1 MNFYS
6 AHAHV
11 HEQKKPLV
19 KNGPKAVPNRVAK
32 AKAKLDF
39 FLQYCSFATTVPN
52 RVVKT
57 KLNPPRRNT

>member
-1 MNFYS
+1 MTF
-6 AHAHV
+6 AKFPDAA
-11 HEQKKPLV
+11 
-19 KNGPKAVPNRVAK
+19 GKAVPNRVAK